1 MNKRTF
7 VIAEI
12 GVNHNN
18 DMELAVELIKK
29 AKEAG
34 ADAAKFQTFKANR
47 LVTKKADKADYQ
59 KLFTP
64 QDESHFEMIE
74 NLELSEQDHSYL
86 IESCENNGI
95 EFMSSAFDIESHN
108 FLVSLGLNRLK
119 IPSGEITNLP
129 LLQAIGKEN
138 KKTILSTGMSNLEE
152 IYESVSVL
160 KDSGLE
166 EENLTILHCNTEYPT
181 PMEDVNL
188 NAMLT
193 IKKEFSLEVGYSD
206 HTTGIEVPIAA
217 TALGA
222 SVIEKH
228 FTTDRNLP
236 GPDHSASLL
245 PEEFKEMVSSIRN
258 INNALGSGEKVPSM
272 SELKNLNIA
281 RKSIVALR
289 DIEINERFSE
299 DNIGTKRPG
308 NGISPMLF
316 HKVIGK
322 KAKKNFLKDEQIE
335 I

>member
-74 NLELSEQDHSYL
+74 NLKLSEQDHSYL

-138 KKTILSTGMSNLEE
+138 
-152 IYESVSVL
+152 
-160 KDSGLE
+160 
-166 EENLTILHCNTEYPT
+166 
-181 PMEDVNL
+181 
-188 NAMLT
+188 
-193 IKKEFSLEVGYSD
+193 
-206 HTTGIEVPIAA
+206 
-217 TALGA
+217 
-222 SVIEKH
+222 
-228 FTTDRNLP
+228 
-236 GPDHSASLL
+236 
-245 PEEFKEMVSSIRN
+245 
-258 INNALGSGEKVPSM
+258 
-272 SELKNLNIA
+272 
-281 RKSIVALR
+281 
-289 DIEINERFSE
+289 
-299 DNIGTKRPG
+299 
-308 NGISPMLF
+308 
-316 HKVIGK
+316 
-322 KAKKNFLKDEQIE
+322 
-335 I
+335 